1 MKVLVAG
8 GAGFIGSQLVS
19 ELKAQGYATKS
30 ISRTHL
36 NSDNVFGDIG
46 DPSSY
51 LDFLEEWRPE
61 FVIQAAWVTEHS
73 TYRKS
78 PANRVY
84 EENSVRFAKNC
95 FRAGVKHFFGLGSSA
110 EYGHPSTPCAA
121 GKTLTV
127 PVDLYGECKVNTA
140 TRISDLALEYQN
152 KFTWGRIFQPF
163 GLNQDPQRFVP
174 TAIRN
179 LRRSNILSLENP
191 DAVLDWVTTRDIAS
205 ALIYALRNE
214 VLGPMDI
221 GTGTGTS
228 VLDFVRNVANILNVN
243 QNLIEINQDHRKSSI
258 SSLFVDQSSP
268 LLYLGWKP
276 QDTIESGL
284 RWVIGA

>member
-1 MKVLVAG
+1 MAIPLLRV
-8 GAGFIGSQLVS
+8 
-19 ELKAQGYATKS
+19 
-30 ISRTHL
+30 
-36 NSDNVFGDIG
+36 
-46 DPSSY
+46 
-51 LDFLEEWRPE
+51 RPE
-61 FVIQAAWVTEHS
+61 NF
-73 TYRKS
+73 
-78 PANRVY
+78 
-84 EENSVRFAKNC
+84 
-95 FRAGVKHFFGLGSSA
+95 
-110 EYGHPSTPCAA
+110 
-121 GKTLTV
+121 TV

-179 LRRSNILSLENP
+179 LRRSAVLSLENP

-243 QNLIEINQDHRKSSI
+243 QNLIEINQDHRKTSI

-284 RWVIGA
+284 RWVIGE